1 MRKTW
6 EPDELIDAWTLVD
19 ADWALVGNKTG
30 ATRLGF
36 SLILKF
42 YEIEGRFPPY
52 AEEVPQAAVEYLAS
66 LVKVDA
72 ALFAKYSWRGRTI
85 EYGVPVRNAS

>member
-1 MRKTW
+1 MRGQARVRKTW
-6 EPDELIDAWTLVD
+6 EPDELIEAWTLVD

-42 YEIEGRFPPY
+42 YARVQGED
-52 AEEVPQAAVEYLAS
+52 V
-66 LVKVDA
+66 
-72 ALFAKYSWRGRTI
+72 
-85 EYGVPVRNAS
+85 